1 MKARKA
7 EQMKQVTIYTLDY
20 CPYCKKA
27 KKLLRDNNISFN
39 EIDATPNEYSQAKM
53 LEEKYDIQ
61 DEVTFPQIIIGEQ
74 RIGGCSD
81 LENLIGN
88 NKLTELLKED

>member
-1 MKARKA
+1 MKK
-7 EQMKQVTIYTLDY
+7 VTIYTLDY

-27 KKLLRDNNISFN
+27 KKILRDKNIPFN
-39 EIDATPNEYSQAKM
+39 EIDVTSNEYSQSKM

-61 DEVTFPQIIIGEQ
+61 DDVTFPQIIIGEK

-81 LENLIGN
+81 LEYLIEKN
-88 NKLTELLKED
+88 QLELELKEE